1 MKSEIIRKMEEV
13 LANADT
19 SAVAS
24 QAKLLQREYEQ
35 AFSSEMEKAR
45 QEFIDEGG
53 RARDFIYSKTKE
65 DEKIV
70 ELFDKFRKLK
80 KQNEEKILQEQKK
93 SLEIKKQIVADIND
107 LSKLEVNVGS
117 AVKKLQEL
125 QAKWKE
131 TGNVPPA
138 FYRDMQS
145 EYSKA
150 IESFYYNLTIYRAL
164 QDHDLKKNFELKE
177 SVVSKL
183 KELTVVTEIKDLE
196 KKLRFLRNEWD
207 EIGPVPQEKWEEL
220 KASYKTVLDEI
231 YSLMKSKQEALQ
243 QIKLEN
249 LKKKEELVEKIKSIL
264 IQELVSDSDWKKATD
279 EVLNVQNEYKNSG
292 HVDRAASEDVYRRF
306 REQCDLFFEKKKDFF
321 AVWKEKLEELKKQKN
336 DLITQAEQLM
346 TQTDWKEV
354 SEKLIRLQDRWK
366 KIGSLGQEEHR
377 FFMRFRKACN
387 QFFDAKKAHFEEKDA
402 QFSSNLVVKEEI
414 LKELNAF
421 ELIEDLMQNRESL
434 KAFNQKWNEAG
445 MVPFKDKQR
454 LNDLFYNRLDELFDR
469 LNIEAKEKNQ
479 MKYLA
484 KIDRLKQ
491 SDNSET
497 LLKREKDFIKKNI
510 DEINS
515 SVRTFENNMG
525 FFKVSKGKGDLMSEF
540 ETKIQAERS
549 KLKDWEEKLKLV
561 NKAMNP

>member
-183 KELTVVTEIKDLE
+183 KELTAVTEIKDLE

-264 IQELVSDSDWKKATD
+264 IQELVSDSDWKRTHP
-279 EVLNVQNEYKNSG
+279 S
-292 HVDRAASEDVYRRF
+292 AA
-306 REQCDLFFEKKKDFF
+306 C
-321 AVWKEKLEELKKQKN
+321 
-336 DLITQAEQLM
+336 
-346 TQTDWKEV
+346 
-354 SEKLIRLQDRWK
+354 
-366 KIGSLGQEEHR
+366 
-377 FFMRFRKACN
+377 
-387 QFFDAKKAHFEEKDA
+387 
-402 QFSSNLVVKEEI
+402 
-414 LKELNAF
+414 
-421 ELIEDLMQNRESL
+421 
-434 KAFNQKWNEAG
+434 
-445 MVPFKDKQR
+445 
-454 LNDLFYNRLDELFDR
+454 
-469 LNIEAKEKNQ
+469 
-479 MKYLA
+479 
-484 KIDRLKQ
+484 
-491 SDNSET
+491 
-497 LLKREKDFIKKNI
+497 
-510 DEINS
+510 
-515 SVRTFENNMG
+515 
-525 FFKVSKGKGDLMSEF
+525 
-540 ETKIQAERS
+540 
-549 KLKDWEEKLKLV
+549 
-561 NKAMNP
+561 